1 MKSSFEVGDNVTI
14 DGGTT
19 AQIVKVINNEEVKTP
34 LYLVQDL
41 DQNQFTYILG
51 NRMSGS
57 EYSDLTS
64 SMVSYINQFLNL
76 QVLVHVMKVH
86 TNEKKDSQH
95 P

>member
-19 AQIVKVINNEEVKTP
+19 AQIVKVITSEDVASP

-41 DQNQFTYILG
+41 NDNQFTYILE

-57 EYSDLTS
+57 EYSDLTP

-76 QVLVHVMKVH
+76 QVHVMKVL
-86 TNEKKDSQH
+86 TNAKK
-95 P
+95 